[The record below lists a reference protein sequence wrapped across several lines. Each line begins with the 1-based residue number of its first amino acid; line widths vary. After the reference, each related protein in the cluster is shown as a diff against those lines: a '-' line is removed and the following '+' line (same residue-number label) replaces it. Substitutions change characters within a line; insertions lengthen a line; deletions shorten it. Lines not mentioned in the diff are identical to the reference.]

1 MLKFSANV
9 SMMFTEEPD
18 PLKRISRAK
27 EAGFGAAE
35 FLFVYDIDVDA
46 MAEEF
51 ERTDMKC
58 SVINVAVGE
67 GIKMGPLV
75 AAAPGKEHA
84 WKENVIAA
92 VPYCKAMQPAGFV
105 IPANTIPE
113 GVDRADARE
122 VFKENLIYVADIM
135 DDIGTKVI
143 VEPLN
148 PAIRANAMLSTSD
161 ETMALLEEIG
171 HPNLGLEY
179 DAYHMHVTEG
189 KMVETVRKYLPH
201 IGNIQIADVPG
212 RHEPGTG
219 EINYDNFLN
228 SLNDMGY
235 SNWVACEYTPTG
247 ATTESLGWMQKWLSM
262 AILITFTSSR

>member
-18 PLKRISRAK
+18 PLKRINLAK

-35 FLFVYDIDVDA
+35 FLFVYDMDVDDLA
-46 MAEEF
+46 AAYDNAGM
-51 ERTDMKC
+51 DC

-75 AAAPGKEHA
+75 AAAPGKEAA
-84 WKENVIAA
+84 WRENVAAA
-92 VPYCKAMQPAGFV
+92 VPYCQAIQPTAFV
-105 IPANTIPE
+105 IPATTIPE
-113 GVDRADARE
+113 GVNRADARA
-122 VFKENLIYVADIM
+122 VFQDNLKHVADVM
-135 DDIGTKVI
+135 GEIGTQVI

-148 PAIRANAMLSTSD
+148 PAIRENAMLTTSD
-161 ETMALLEEIG
+161 ETMALLDEIG

-189 KMVETVRKYLPH
+189 NIAEKVQKYLPQ

-219 EINYDNFLN
+219 NIDYDTFLRA
-228 SLNDMGY
+228 LDTMGY
-235 SNWVACEYTPTG
+235 ANWVACEYTPAGSTADG
-247 ATTESLGWMQKWLSM
+247 LVWLRKWL
-262 AILITFTSSR
+262 

>member
-18 PLKRISRAK
+18 PLKRINLAK
-27 EAGFGAAE
+27 DAGFGAAE
-35 FLFVYDIDVDA
+35 FLFVYDMDVDDLA
-46 MAEEF
+46 AAYDNSGM
-51 ERTDMKC
+51 DC

-75 AAAPGKEHA
+75 AAAPGKEAA
-84 WKENVIAA
+84 WRENVAAA
-92 VPYCKAMQPAGFV
+92 VPYCQAIQPTAFV
-105 IPANTIPE
+105 IPATTIPE
-113 GVDRADARE
+113 GVNRADARA
-122 VFKENLIYVADIM
+122 VFQDNLKHVADVM
-135 DDIGTKVI
+135 GEIGTQVI

-148 PAIRANAMLSTSD
+148 PAIRENAMLTTSD
-161 ETMALLEEIG
+161 ETMALLDEIG

-189 KMVETVRKYLPH
+189 NIAEKVQKSLPQ

-219 EINYDNFLN
+219 NIDYDTFLRA
-228 SLNDMGY
+228 LDTMGY
-235 SNWVACEYTPTG
+235 AN
-247 ATTESLGWMQKWLSM
+247 
-262 AILITFTSSR
+262 

>member
-18 PLKRISRAK
+18 PLKRINLAK

-35 FLFVYDIDVDA
+35 FLFVYDMDVDDLA
-46 MAEEF
+46 AAYDSTGM
-51 ERTDMKC
+51 DC

-75 AAAPGKEHA
+75 AAAPGKEAA
-84 WKENVIAA
+84 WRENVAA
-92 VPYCKAMQPAGFV
+92 ALPYCRAISPNAFV
-105 IPANTIPE
+105 VPANTIPE
-113 GVDRADARE
+113 GVDRTDARL
-122 VFKENLIYVADIM
+122 VFMENLKYVADEM
-135 DDIGTKVI
+135 AEIGTRVI

-148 PAIRANAMLSTSD
+148 PAIRENAMLTTSD
-161 ETMALLEEIG
+161 ETMDLLNEIG

-179 DAYHMHVTEG
+179 DAFHMHVTEG
-189 KMVETVRKYLPH
+189 NMAETVQKYLPH

-219 EINYDNFLN
+219 SIDYDAFLGA
-228 SLNDMGY
+228 LDKMGY
-235 SNWVACEYTPTG
+235 SNWVACEYTPVGSTIDG
-247 ATTESLGWMQKWLSM
+247 LGWLWKWLE
-262 AILITFTSSR
+262 A